1 MRGEAQALPRRVEP
15 EWLDELP
22 ADDARAMRSRRRSR

>member
-1 MRGEAQALPRRVEP
+1 MSLPRRVEP

-22 ADDARAMRSRRRSR
+22 QADPRSGPVAPGS